1 MMNDH
6 QALMDLPI
14 WLSFILVLIA
24 GLSGEML
31 RADKEGVRGLSL
43 LRRLAL
49 RSGAS
54 VICGVSVVMLLYAAA
69 MSIWIAGAFGC
80 LTAMAGTDVAIG
92 LYERWVAKRI
102 GLEDA
107 PRKNLPGDQ

>member
-1 MMNDH
+1 MMSDH
-6 QALMDLPI
+6 QALLNLPI
-14 WLSFILVLIA
+14 WLAFILVFIA

-31 RADKEGVRGLSL
+31 RADKDGVRGWSL
-43 LRRLAL
+43 VRRVVL

-69 MSIWIAGAFGC
+69 WSIWVAGAFGC

-107 PRKNLPGDQ
+107 SRKDFPGDP